1 MAKELINM
9 KKNSRKLVLKS
20 SDFERLQKIIEVN
33 DSPAAEL
40 LEAEILGAKIV
51 EHDKLPIDVVAM
63 GSTVRFKRADS
74 QQETVVELVYP
85 EQANVE
91 QKKISILTPV
101 GSALIGLR
109 EGGEID
115 WPMPNGKLTHLQVIA
130 VSQP

>member
-1 MAKELINM
+1 
-9 KKNSRKLVLKS
+9 
-20 SDFERLQKIIEVN
+20 
-33 DSPAAEL
+33 
-40 LEAEILGAKIV
+40 
-51 EHDKLPIDVVAM
+51 M

>member
-51 EHDKLPIDVVAM
+51 
-63 GSTVRFKRADS
+63 
-74 QQETVVELVYP
+74 
-85 EQANVE
+85 
-91 QKKISILTPV
+91 
-101 GSALIGLR
+101 
-109 EGGEID
+109 
-115 WPMPNGKLTHLQVIA
+115 
-130 VSQP
+130 

>member
-1 MAKELINM
+1 M